1 MSKAGGLMFPG
12 FELLALAFCYPAVE
26 GGDAD
31 AELVGNLPIGQG
43 VGVIRGERCG
53 FGLWGSGFG
62 PSADTS
68 TGAGRFEAVFRA
80 LNQYVALKLTEGR
93 EHGHHHSASGRPCI
107 ELLFDA
113 DQLDAQSVEAL
124 CHFEQVFR

>member
-62 PSADTS
+62 PSADYAS
-68 TGAGRFEAVFRA
+68 FPLCVEGVF
-80 LNQYVALKLTEGR
+80 G
-93 EHGHHHSASGRPCI
+93 S
-107 ELLFDA
+107 FA
-113 DQLDAQSVEAL
+113 D
-124 CHFEQVFR
+124 